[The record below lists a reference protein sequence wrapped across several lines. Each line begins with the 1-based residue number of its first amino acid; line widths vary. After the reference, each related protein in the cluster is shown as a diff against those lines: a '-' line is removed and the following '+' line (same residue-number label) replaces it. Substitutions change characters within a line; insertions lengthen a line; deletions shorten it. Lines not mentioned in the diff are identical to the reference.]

1 MKQQFT
7 VLLASKTVNWGGSL
21 GTHTPHKEA
30 SSKATKVATSDASHT
45 KRVHVHTSDPQ
56 GSGRC
61 TELWPNTPTPE
72 RGGVIKKSLQKQGE
86 NSGFCEHHKSGANC
100 KTQELMSQVRPPTR
114 NGCEGYDLTQT
125 IYHTPKKGSAHS
137 ISYKRD
143 ARKGHGISTT
153 KVVEK

>member
-1 MKQQFT
+1 MPAGRA
-7 VLLASKTVNWGGSL
+7 VSWGGRIGKS
-21 GTHTPHKEA
+21 TPHKGE
-30 SSKATKVATSDASHT
+30 SSKATKVATSEASHT

-72 RGGVIKKSLQKQGE
+72 RGGVIKKVLAKARQ
-86 NSGFCEHHKSGANC
+86 NSGFASTTKVVQNC

-125 IYHTPKKGSAHS
+125 ICHTPEKGSAHS
-137 ISYKRD
+137 ISCKRG
-143 ARKGHGISTT
+143 AIIGHGISTT